1 MIVNIAG
8 AQFPT
13 SLWCFLGV
21 TAVDCSCIKVS
32 KCGSFPA
39 CLSPSLVPS
48 SLAYAPPA
56 LAFFLFPF
64 VFEVDDGYCCF
75 TLVCL
80 TVIVL
85 LCYSLVSQ
93 QLFHV
98 RTEE

>member
-21 TAVDCSCIKVS
+21 TAVDSSCIKVS

-39 CLSPSLVPS
+39 CLSPS

-56 LAFFLFPF
+56 LAFFVFPS
-64 VFEVDDGYCCF
+64 VFEVDDGYCLCSAVLVTCF
-75 TLVCL
+75 SAAFSC
-80 TVIVL
+80 
-85 LCYSLVSQ
+85 
-93 QLFHV
+93 
-98 RTEE
+98 EE